1 MEHKA
6 CILVIDDRERTVRV
20 VQRLLEKEG
29 YEVLTALDGVSGLVK
44 ARGEKPDLIILDIM
58 MPGMNG
64 YEVCRRLQRNQV
76 TARIPVLMLTG
87 KGQIDVPNI
96 DDETIDICI
105 QERMEGF
112 ESGALEFLSKPVTA
126 KGLLDRVR
134 ALLWFGSLPT

>member
-20 VQRLLEKEG
+20 VQRLLEKAG

-87 KGQIDVPNI
+87 KGRLDY
-96 DDETIDICI
+96 DGS
-105 QERMEGF
+105 GF
-112 ESGALEFLSKPVTA
+112 RKRVGEQVDAYDAGAMEFLTKPIRGKELVKRV
-126 KGLLDRVR
+126 KGLL
-134 ALLWFGSLPT
+134 WMSGSRS

>member
-1 MEHKA
+1 MKSKTR
-6 CILVIDDRERTVRV
+6 ILVIDDRERTVRV

-29 YEVLTALDGVSGLVK
+29 YEVFTALDGVSGLMK

-58 MPGMNG
+58 MPGMDG
-64 YEVCRRLQRNQV
+64 YEVCRRLQRNPV

-87 KGQIDVPNI
+87 KGQIDVPNV
-96 DDETIDICI
+96 DDETIDIRI